1 MDSKDIARISKLAR
15 IDISGADK
23 LVGDIERMLEGFKR
37 IQAEDLTGF
46 EPMVLPPQCKL
57 ALREDL
63 QVVGLDKNDAI
74 AQAPTAQNGFY
85 LVPKIVG
92 GIK

>member
-15 IDISGADK
+15 IDISGSDRLTA
-23 LVGDIERMLEGFKR
+23 DIERMLDGFKR
-37 IQAEDLTGF
+37 IQAEDLSGF

-57 ALREDL
+57 ALRQDL
-63 QVVGLDKNDAI
+63 PIEGIAKEDAI
-74 AQAPTAQNGFY
+74 KQAPTVQNGFY

-92 GIK
+92 GK

>member
-15 IDISGADK
+15 IDISGSDR
-23 LVGDIERMLEGFKR
+23 LVADIERMLDGFKR
-37 IQAEDLTGF
+37 IQAEDLRGF

-57 ALREDL
+57 SLRQD
-63 QVVGLDKNDAI
+63 VAVDGLSKIDAI
-74 AQAPTAQNGFY
+74 SQAPTTQNGFY

-92 GIK
+92 GK

>member
-15 IDISGADK
+15 IDISGSDRLAA
-23 LVGDIERMLEGFKR
+23 DIERMLDGFKR
-37 IQAEDLTGF
+37 IQAEDLKCF

-57 ALREDL
+57 AFRQDMA
-63 QVVGLDKNDAI
+63 VDGLAKIDAI
-74 AQAPTAQNGFY
+74 NQAPTTQNGFY

-92 GIK
+92 GK